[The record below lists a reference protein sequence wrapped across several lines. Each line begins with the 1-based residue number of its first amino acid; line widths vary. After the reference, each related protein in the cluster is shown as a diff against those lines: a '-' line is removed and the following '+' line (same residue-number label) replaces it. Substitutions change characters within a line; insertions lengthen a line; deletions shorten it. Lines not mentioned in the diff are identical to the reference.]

1 MALVGALFYEVHVL
15 VSFSNKFP
23 KYSAYLCCRAQV
35 AIAVARG
42 DGSTDRELCDA
53 TNLDRETLRFA
64 LAELK
69 REGIVFRRGL
79 ETFLVQGLPSVEEV
93 ENFYGQNQNDGL
105 YGGGDAGAFAA
116 CAVENAERDVETGVC
131 GHGETR
137 IHMGARAVQDAVS
150 EDQEGWIQALF

>member
-42 DGSTDRELCDA
+42 DGSTDRELCEA

-105 YGGGDAGAFAA
+105 DGGRDAGAFAA
-116 CAVENAERDVETGVC
+116 CSDVNAERDVAAGFT

-137 IHMGARAVQDAVS
+137 VQVGARAVPYAVS
-150 EDQEGWIQALF
+150 EDQEGRI